1 MHDVVVSAAVPGKTV
16 AVGSVSEDIEAPCA
30 AVALP
35 GVVACHTC
43 DMLQRTIPLMPGGTA
58 LCSRCGSPLFRA
70 GHIERALALTFTAL
84 VVFVV
89 ASAFPIATIETQGRY
104 NAASLPG
111 AVGLL
116 WDAEMHLLALLVFVT
131 TLLVP
136 FLELALLTLILGAL
150 LAGRPSRS
158 IRLMLRLISGTRPW
172 GMVEV
177 FMLGVLVSLV
187 KLAHLAHVV
196 PGLAL
201 WSYAALMLLL
211 AAIWSNI
218 DARELWAVAAR
229 ADTT

>member
-1 MHDVVVSAAVPGKTV
+1 MTSPSAHDSPQAR
-16 AVGSVSEDIEAPCA
+16 CA
-30 AVALP
+30 AVAVP
-35 GVVACHTC
+35 DVVACHTC
-43 DMLQRTIPLMPGGTA
+43 DMLQRSIPLAPNGAA
-58 LCSRCGSPLFRA
+58 LCARCGAPLFRR
-70 GHIERALALTFTAL
+70 GHPERALALAFTAL
-84 VVFVV
+84 VVFVI

-136 FLELALLTLILGAL
+136 FLELTLLTVILGAL
-150 LAGRPSRS
+150 LAGRPSRP
-158 IRLMLRLISGTRPW
+158 IRLMLRFISGSRPW

-187 KLAHLAHVV
+187 KLAHIAHVV
-196 PGLAL
+196 PGIAL

-218 DARELWAVAAR
+218 DGSELWAIAVRGEAA
-229 ADTT
+229 

>member
-1 MHDVVVSAAVPGKTV
+1 MMTSPTAPQSPPVPDIAVAVP
-16 AVGSVSEDIEAPCA
+16 D
-30 AVALP
+30 
-35 GVVACHTC
+35 VVACHTC
-43 DMLQRTIPLMPGGTA
+43 DMLQRSIPLATGGAA
-58 LCSRCGSPLFRA
+58 LCARCGAPLFRR
-70 GHIERALALTFTAL
+70 GHPERALALTVTAL
-84 VVFVV
+84 VVFVI

-136 FLELALLTLILGAL
+136 LLELTLLAVILGAL
-150 LAGRPSRS
+150 LTGRPSRP
-158 IRLMLRLISGTRPW
+158 IRLMLRFISGTRPW

-196 PGLAL
+196 PGVAL

-218 DARELWAVAAR
+218 DGRELWAIAVRGEAA
-229 ADTT
+229 

>member
-1 MHDVVVSAAVPGKTV
+1 MTSPSAQQSPQAPG
-16 AVGSVSEDIEAPCA
+16 A
-30 AVALP
+30 AVAVP
-35 GVVACHTC
+35 DVVACHAC
-43 DMLQRTIPLMPGGTA
+43 DMLQRSIPLAAGDTA
-58 LCSRCGSPLFRA
+58 LCARCDAPLFRS
-70 GHIERALALTFTAL
+70 GHPERALALTLTAL
-84 VVFVV
+84 VVFVI

-111 AVGLL
+111 SVVLL

-136 FLELALLTLILGAL
+136 FLELTLLALILGAL
-150 LAGRPSRS
+150 LAGRPSRP

-196 PGLAL
+196 PGVAL

-218 DARELWAVAAR
+218 DTRELWTIAVR
-229 ADTT
+229 SDGK

>member
-1 MHDVVVSAAVPGKTV
+1 
-16 AVGSVSEDIEAPCA
+16 
-30 AVALP
+30 
-35 GVVACHTC
+35 
-43 DMLQRTIPLMPGGTA
+43 MLQRSIPLAAGGAA
-58 LCSRCGSPLFRA
+58 LCSRCGSPLFRT
-70 GHIERALALTFTAL
+70 GHLDRALALTCTAL
-84 VVFVV
+84 VVFVI

-104 NAASLPG
+104 NATSLPG

-136 FLELALLTLILGAL
+136 FLELALLAAILGAL
-150 LAGRPSRS
+150 QAGRPSRP
-158 IRLMLRLISGTRPW
+158 IRLMLRIISGTRPW

-196 PGLAL
+196 PGVAL

-211 AAIWSNI
+211 AAVWSNI
-218 DARELWAVAAR
+218 DGRELWAVANRGA
-229 ADTT
+229 AE

>member
-1 MHDVVVSAAVPGKTV
+1 MK
-16 AVGSVSEDIEAPCA
+16 EDAQAPCK

-35 GVVACHTC
+35 EVVACHTC
-43 DMLQRTIPLMPGGTA
+43 DMLQRTIPLMPGDTA

-84 VVFVV
+84 IVFII

-136 FLELALLTLILGAL
+136 FLELALLALILGAL
-150 LAGRPSRS
+150 RAGRPSRP

-196 PGLAL
+196 PGVAL
-201 WSYAALMLLL
+201 WSYAVLMLLL
-211 AAIWSNI
+211 AAIWSNV
-218 DARELWAVAAR
+218 DARELWTVAVRGDAG
-229 ADTT
+229 

>member
-1 MHDVVVSAAVPGKTV
+1 MIDGPQIRCT
-16 AVGSVSEDIEAPCA
+16 

-35 GVVACHTC
+35 EVVACHTC
-43 DMLQRTIPLMPGGTA
+43 DMLQRSIPLAAGGAA
-58 LCSRCGSPLFRA
+58 LCSRCGSPLFRT
-70 GHIERALALTFTAL
+70 GHLDRALALTCTAL
-84 VVFVV
+84 VVFVI

-104 NAASLPG
+104 NATSLPG

-136 FLELALLTLILGAL
+136 FLELALLAAILGAL
-150 LAGRPSRS
+150 QAGRPSRP
-158 IRLMLRLISGTRPW
+158 IRLMLRIISGTRPW

-196 PGLAL
+196 PGVAL

-211 AAIWSNI
+211 AAVWSNI
-218 DARELWAVAAR
+218 DGRELWAVANRGA
-229 ADTT
+229 AE

>member
-1 MHDVVVSAAVPGKTV
+1 MMTSPSAQQSPRMPG
-16 AVGSVSEDIEAPCA
+16 A
-30 AVALP
+30 AVAVP
-35 GVVACHTC
+35 DVVACHTC
-43 DMLQRTIPLMPGGTA
+43 DMLQRSIPLATGSAA
-58 LCSRCGSPLFRA
+58 LCARCGAPLFRR
-70 GHIERALALTFTAL
+70 GHPERALALTVTAL
-84 VVFVV
+84 VVFVI

-136 FLELALLTLILGAL
+136 LLELSLLAVILGAL
-150 LAGRPSRS
+150 LAGRPSRP
-158 IRLMLRLISGTRPW
+158 IRLMLRFISGTRPW

-196 PGLAL
+196 PGVAL

-218 DARELWAVAAR
+218 DGRELWAIAVRGEAA
-229 ADTT
+229 

>member
-1 MHDVVVSAAVPGKTV
+1 MTSPSAQHSPQV
-16 AVGSVSEDIEAPCA
+16 PCA
-30 AVALP
+30 AVAVP
-35 GVVACHTC
+35 DVVACHTC
-43 DMLQRTIPLMPGGTA
+43 DMLQRSIPLAPGGAA
-58 LCSRCGSPLFRA
+58 LCTRCGSPLFRR
-70 GHIERALALTFTAL
+70 GHPERALALTFTAL
-84 VVFVV
+84 VVFII

-136 FLELALLTLILGAL
+136 FLELTLLAVILGAL
-150 LAGRPSRS
+150 LTDRPSRP
-158 IRLMLRLISGTRPW
+158 IRLMLRFISGTRPW

-196 PGLAL
+196 PGVAL

-218 DARELWAVAAR
+218 DGRELWAIAVRGEAA
-229 ADTT
+229 

>member
-1 MHDVVVSAAVPGKTV
+1 MPAIQQHLL
-16 AVGSVSEDIEAPCA
+16 EA
-30 AVALP
+30 LTE
-35 GVVACHTC
+35 VVACHAC
-43 DMLQRTIPLMPGGTA
+43 DMVQGAIPLDPGGVA
-58 LCSRCGSPLFRA
+58 LCSRCGSPLYRA
-70 GHIERALALTFTAL
+70 GHLERALALTVTAL
-84 VVFVV
+84 LVFLV

-111 AVGLL
+111 AVSLL

-136 FLELALLTLILGAL
+136 FVELALLAAILSSL
-150 LAGRPSRS
+150 HAGRSPRP
-158 IRLMLRLISGTRPW
+158 IRLMLRFITSTRPW

-196 PGLAL
+196 PGIAL

-211 AAIWSNI
+211 ASIWSNI
-218 DARELWAVAAR
+218 DGRELWAVATRSEPA
-229 ADTT
+229 

>member
-1 MHDVVVSAAVPGKTV
+1 MTSPSAQDSPQAR
-16 AVGSVSEDIEAPCA
+16 CA
-30 AVALP
+30 AVAVP
-35 GVVACHTC
+35 EVVACHTC
-43 DMLQRTIPLMPGGTA
+43 DLLQRSIPLAPGATA
-58 LCSRCGSPLFRA
+58 LCARCGSPLFRT
-70 GHIERALALTFTAL
+70 GHPERALALTLTAL
-84 VVFVV
+84 LVFVI

-116 WDAEMHLLALLVFVT
+116 WDAEMHLLALLVLVT

-136 FLELALLTLILGAL
+136 LLELTLLAVILGAL
-150 LAGRPSRS
+150 LADRPSRP

-187 KLAHLAHVV
+187 KLAHLANVV
-196 PGLAL
+196 PGVAL
-201 WSYAALMLLL
+201 WSYAVLMLLL

-218 DARELWAVAAR
+218 DSRELWAIAVRGDAR
-229 ADTT
+229 